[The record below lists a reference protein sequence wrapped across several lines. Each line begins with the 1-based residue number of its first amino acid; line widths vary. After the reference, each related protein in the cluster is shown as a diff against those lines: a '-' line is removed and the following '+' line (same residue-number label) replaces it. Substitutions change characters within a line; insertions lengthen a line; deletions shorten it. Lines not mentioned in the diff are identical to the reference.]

1 MKNYPPSFRRVHID
15 RVLNENKQFMK
26 GVVIDIGGK
35 KINPRGTFIP
45 PLDQVDKWIYV
56 NNDPM
61 TKPDILCDVKKIPVK
76 DQSVDF
82 FLLTEVMEY
91 LDDPRSTISELKR
104 VLKKDGL
111 GIITTPFLN
120 PLHGDYLNDNAR
132 YTETYLKKIIE
143 LNNLKVL
150 KLEKMGSVGS
160 VFFDILKVHAREG
173 EMNILNMLLD
183 RFYFIFKIVDKI
195 TEKSKKFI
203 NTGYFILVQ
212 NS

>member
-1 MKNYPPSFRRVHID
+1 M
-15 RVLNENKQFMK
+15 
-26 GVVIDIGGK
+26 
-35 KINPRGTFIP
+35 
-45 PLDQVDKWIYV
+45 
-56 NNDPM
+56 
-61 TKPDILCDVKKIPVK
+61 
-76 DQSVDF
+76 
-82 FLLTEVMEY
+82 
-91 LDDPRSTISELKR
+91 
-104 VLKKDGL
+104 LKKDGL

-173 EMNILNMLLD
+173 KMNILNMLLD